1 MRVLVVSHAHPD
13 LSAGGAERAAY
24 SLFDH
29 LRAAPGVDQVAFLA
43 RALPDQIGH
52 SAAIGA
58 FRGRPDELL
67 ASPPPLDP
75 FTHGT
80 SDYTR
85 LEEIVRAVMTRF
97 RPDVVHVHH
106 FAFWGV
112 ELFEIL
118 KRYGAR
124 VVFTMHEFIP
134 ICHRQGQMLKTNGR
148 LCTVS
153 SSAECAACFPAH
165 TPGQFFLREKMF
177 KAFMA
182 HVDHFV
188 SPSRFLKDRFVAWG
202 LAPERVSVIENPLS
216 REVLATAEV
225 IRARAQAAAQA
236 AAQADAAAP
245 QERRRRSDGEAPAP
259 RERELEMAGADA
271 RSAAVAPAFDRRG
284 GDARSSQS
292 EDDLRRIVGR
302 RAGDGGGMVEY
313 RPRQPRRRT
322 RIGFFGQVNPYKGID
337 VLLEAVGLLEDEDR
351 LRLSIGLHGANL
363 DMQEPWFREKI
374 ERLLEPVRDVVSF
387 RGPYQNDRVLDLMSQ
402 YDWIIVPSIWWENS
416 PVVIQEAL
424 AIGKP
429 VLCSRIGGM
438 AEKVEDGVTG
448 ATFEAGSASDL
459 AAKLMG
465 LGEGRRSGAGTPAP
479 GQNLIDTVLD
489 IYTDGRR
496 RGEAA

>member
-1 MRVLVVSHAHPD
+1 MNVLVLSHAHPD

-29 LRAAPGVDQVAFLA
+29 LKATQGVGQVAFVA
-43 RALPDQIGH
+43 RALPEHIGH
-52 SAAIGA
+52 SAPIGA

-67 ASPPPLDP
+67 AAPPPLDP
-75 FTHGT
+75 FTQST
-80 SDYTR
+80 TDYTR

-106 FAFWGV
+106 FAFWGI
-112 ELFEIL
+112 ELFEL
-118 KRYGAR
+118 VKRHGAR

-148 LCTVS
+148 LCTTAS
-153 SSAECAACFPAH
+153 PAECAACFPAH

-182 HVDHFV
+182 HVDHFI
-188 SPSRFLKDRFVAWG
+188 SPSAFLKDRFVAWG
-202 LAPERVSVIENPLS
+202 LPEERVSAIENPLA
-216 REVLATAEV
+216 RDVLATAEV
-225 IRARAQAAAQA
+225 LRAKAAQA
-236 AAQADAAAP
+236 AAAREEEARREAAEAPRTADEPGADRRAGGRVFG
-245 QERRRRSDGEAPAP
+245 ERRGSGPAP
-259 RERELEMAGADA
+259 SDPPE
-271 RSAAVAPAFDRRG
+271 
-284 GDARSSQS
+284 
-292 EDDLRRIVGR
+292 DLRRIIGR
-302 RAGDGGGMVEY
+302 READGGGMVRY
-313 RPRQPRRRT
+313 RPRQPTPRT

-337 VLLEAVGLLEDEDR
+337 VLLEAIGLLEDDDR
-351 LRLSIGLHGANL
+351 LRLSVGLHGANL

-374 ERLLEPVRDVVSF
+374 ERLLQPVRDVVSF
-387 RGPYQNDRVLDLMSQ
+387 RGPYQNDRVLDLMAQ

-438 AEKVEDGVTG
+438 AEKVDDGLTG

-459 AAKLMG
+459 AMKLTA
-465 LGEGRRSGAGTPAP
+465 LGRGGANGSPAIPGRRLVDEIVET
-479 GQNLIDTVLD
+479 
-489 IYTDGRR
+489 Y
-496 RGEAA
+496 AA